1 MSFESRVR
9 LYAADETHQGP
20 WGRLQTSTLP
30 ADPRSIHNAS
40 EVNLELL
47 SSVQEVWK
55 LLVLQESEWKR
66 AVELQEED
74 PKLDVA
80 EWASWDVVE
89 KMVVECAVS
98 AKEYLVGLS
107 VSATWT
113 IKCARWVHR
122 RKRERRQQAS
132 LPPPRLRALIPLGGL
147 ACAPIT
153 DQCASRKRRPTVR
166 RLRVASFESTTMIN
180 CLSFDTTLSVKR
192 GGFRFITFFL
202 LHWGA

>member
-9 LYAADETHQGP
+9 LYAADETHRGP
-20 WGRLQTSTLP
+20 WGRLQTSMLL

-74 PKLDVA
+74 PTLDVA
-80 EWASWDVVE
+80 ESASWDVVE

-98 AKEYLVGLS
+98 AKEYLVGLL
-107 VSATWT
+107 VSSTWT
-113 IKCARWVHR
+113 VKCARWMHR
-122 RKRERRQQAS
+122 RKRERKRVLHRAS
-132 LPPPRLRALIPLGGL
+132 VRLFHWLL
-147 ACAPIT
+147 CAPIT
-153 DQCASRKRRPTVR
+153 DQCASCKRHTTAR
-166 RLRVASFESTTMIN
+166 RLR
-180 CLSFDTTLSVKR
+180 LSNR
-192 GGFRFITFFL
+192 PP
-202 LHWGA
+202 